1 MTAFHAAISGA
12 LETVRQTA
20 AVDVTFQ
27 RAAYSTGV
35 IQAIPGKSTYDV
47 RDEFGAVIRYQ
58 SRDFIVKAADLVL
71 DDETVLPQ
79 RGDLIKE
86 ELTDGSLAIHEVM
99 RADGGE
105 DVWRYSDLG
114 RSFIR
119 IHTKLVGAEEGSG
132 S

>member
-1 MTAFHAAISGA
+1 MNAFHAAISGA
-12 LETVRQTA
+12 METVRQA
-20 AVDVTFQ
+20 ASVDVTFH

-58 SRDFIVKAADLVL
+58 SRDFIIKASDLVL

-79 RGDLIKE
+79 RGDQIKE
-86 ELTDGSLAIHEVM
+86 ELIDGFIAIHEVM

-105 DVWRYSDLG
+105 DVWRHSDLA
-114 RSFIR
+114 RTFLR
-119 IHTKLVGAEEGSG
+119 IHTKLVGSEEGSG